1 MQELKGYD
9 FKNMVS
15 AEARRGEIVDRIIGW
30 MCFIGIVVLIGTDI
44 VDRVFVG

>member
-9 FKNMVS
+9 FKNMAP
-15 AEARRGEIVDRIIGW
+15 AETRRGEIVDRIIGW
-30 MCFIGIVVLIGTDI
+30 AAFIMIIVLVATDI

>member
-1 MQELKGYD
+1 MEELKGYD

-30 MCFIGIVVLIGTDI
+30 ACFLGLVIVLATDI
-44 VDRVFVG
+44 VERIAG

>member
-9 FKNMVS
+9 FKNLVTH
-15 AEARRGEIVDRIIGW
+15 EARRGEIVDRLIGW
-30 MCFIGIVVLIGTDI
+30 AAFIMIIVLVGTDI